1 MYRRVSIL
9 LLVAALPCCFLMNAH
24 SQNAST
30 QNSSTQNSTI
40 VMRFA
45 VSGDSRDCGDV
56 VMPAIAVK
64 VLAQQPAF
72 YWHLGDFRKIYDFDE
87 DMQHEPEH
95 LAKPMAIAD
104 YESLA
109 WGDFIEN
116 QTVPFGSLPV
126 FLGIGNH
133 ETTFPKT
140 RPELIAQFA
149 DWFDAPV
156 IREQRLRDDPL
167 DHLLRAYY
175 HWIENGVDFINL
187 DNATPDQ
194 FDKAQLAWFEKVLAR
209 DEANPEIH
217 SIVVGMHEALPES
230 ISASHSMNESAAGT
244 DSGRRVYADLLR
256 AQNESHKYVYVLQS
270 HSHYYM
276 ANIFNTPYWKAHG
289 GILPGWIIGT
299 AGAVRY
305 ALPEKSSDA
314 SAAMTKIYG
323 YLLASVSANGEIRF
337 EFEKIDES
345 DIPVTVV
352 SRFTPEFV
360 HWCFAENTSMH

>member
-1 MYRRVSIL
+1 MHRPIPIVALFVAL
-9 LLVAALPCCFLMNAH
+9 LCALAAPAR
-24 SQNAST
+24 A
-30 QNSSTQNSTI
+30 QNSAT

-45 VSGDSRDCGDV
+45 ASGDSRDCGDV
-56 VMPAIAVK
+56 VMPAIAAK
-64 VLAQQPAF
+64 ALAQQPAF

-95 LAKPMAIAD
+95 LAKPLSIID
-104 YESLA
+104 YETLA
-109 WGDFIEN
+109 WNDFIQN
-116 QTVPFGSLPV
+116 QIVPFGSLPM

-133 ETTFPKT
+133 ETIPPKT
-140 RPELIAQFA
+140 RPELINQFA

-194 FDKAQLAWFEKVLAR
+194 FDRAQVSLFEKVLAR
-209 DEANPEIH
+209 DEANSEIH
-217 SIVVGMHEALPES
+217 SIVVGMHEALPDS
-230 ISASHSMNESAAGT
+230 ISAGHSMNESPEGT
-244 DSGRRVYADLLR
+244 ESGRRVYLDLLR
-256 AQNESHKYVYVLQS
+256 AQNDSHKFIYVLQS

-276 ANIFNTPYWKAHG
+276 ANIFNTPYWNSHG
-289 GILPGWIIGT
+289 GILPGWIVGT

-314 SAAMTKIYG
+314 SAAMTKVYG
-323 YLLASVSANGEIRF
+323 YLLGSVAADGQIKF
-337 EFEKIDES
+337 EFEKIGEA

-360 HWCFAENTSMH
+360 HWCFAENYIAH

>member
-1 MYRRVSIL
+1 M
-9 LLVAALPCCFLMNAH
+9 
-24 SQNAST
+24 
-30 QNSSTQNSTI
+30 
-40 VMRFA
+40 
-45 VSGDSRDCGDV
+45 
-56 VMPAIAVK
+56 
-64 VLAQQPAF
+64 
-72 YWHLGDFRKIYDFDE
+72 
-87 DMQHEPEH
+87 
-95 LAKPMAIAD
+95 
-104 YESLA
+104 
-109 WGDFIEN
+109 
-116 QTVPFGSLPV
+116 

-133 ETTFPKT
+133 ETISPKT

-156 IREQRLRDDPL
+156 LREQRLRDDPL
-167 DHLLRAYY
+167 DHMLRAYY
-175 HWIENGVDFINL
+175 HWIENGGDFINL

-217 SIVVGMHEALPES
+217 SIVVGMHEALPDS
-230 ISASHSMNESAAGT
+230 ISAGHSMNESSAGT
-244 DSGRRVYADLLR
+244 DSGRRVYVDLLR

-289 GILPGWIIGT
+289 GVLPGWIIGT

-314 SAAMTKIYG
+314 SAAMTKVYG
-323 YLLASVSANGEIRF
+323 YLLGSVSANGEIRF
-337 EFEKIDES
+337 EFERINED

-360 HWCFAENTSMH
+360 HWCFAENSSAH

>member
-1 MYRRVSIL
+1 MNRS
-9 LLVAALPCCFLMNAH
+9 ALFSMIAIVFVFAFSANAGAQD
-24 SQNAST
+24 SAP
-30 QNSSTQNSTI
+30 

-45 VSGDSRDCGDV
+45 TSGDSRDCGDV
-56 VMPAIAVK
+56 VMPAIAAK
-64 VLAQQPAF
+64 ALPQQPAF

-95 LAKPMAIAD
+95 LAKPMSIID

-116 QTVPFGSLPV
+116 QIVPFGALPI

-133 ETTFPKT
+133 ETISPKT

-149 DWFDAPV
+149 DWFGAP
-156 IREQRLRDDPL
+156 ILREQRLRDDPL
-167 DHLLRAYY
+167 DHQLRAYY
-175 HWIENGVDFINL
+175 HWIENGVDFISL
-187 DNATPDQ
+187 DNATPDE
-194 FDKAQLAWFEKVLAR
+194 FDKAQLGWFEKVLAR
-209 DEANPEIH
+209 DETNSEIH
-217 SIVVGMHEALPES
+217 SIVVGMHEALPDS
-230 ISASHSMNESAAGT
+230 ISAGHSMNESSAGT
-244 DSGRRVYADLLR
+244 DSGRRVYIDLLR
-256 AQNESHKYVYVLQS
+256 AQNESHKLVYVLAS

-289 GILPGWIIGT
+289 GVLPGWIIGT

-314 SAAMTKIYG
+314 SAAMTKVYG
-323 YLLASVSANGEIRF
+323 YLLGSVSATGEIHF
-337 EFEKIDES
+337 EFEKINEA

-360 HWCFAENTSMH
+360 HWCFAENSTAH

>member
-1 MYRRVSIL
+1 MNRPALIGMISI
-9 LLVAALPCCFLMNAH
+9 AFIFTFTANAR
-24 SQNAST
+24 A
-30 QNSSTQNSTI
+30 QNSTP

-45 VSGDSRDCGDV
+45 TSGDSRDCGDV
-56 VMPAIAVK
+56 VMPAIAAK
-64 VLAQQPAF
+64 ALPQQPAF

-95 LAKPMAIAD
+95 LAKPLTIVD
-104 YESLA
+104 YETLA

-116 QTVPFGSLPV
+116 QTVPFGSLPM

-133 ETTFPKT
+133 ETIPPKT

-149 DWFDAPV
+149 DWFDAP
-156 IREQRLRDDPL
+156 ILREQRLRDDPL

-175 HWIENGVDFINL
+175 HWVENGVDFINL
-187 DNATPDQ
+187 DNATPDE
-194 FDKAQLAWFEKVLAR
+194 FDKAQLGWFEKVIAR

-217 SIVVGMHEALPES
+217 SIVVGMHEALPDS
-230 ISASHSMNESAAGT
+230 ISAGHSMNESSAGT
-244 DSGRRVYADLLR
+244 DSGRRVYTDLLR
-256 AQNESHKYVYVLQS
+256 VQNESHKYVYVLAS

-276 ANIFNTPYWKAHG
+276 ANIFNTPYWKARG
-289 GILPGWIIGT
+289 GVLPGWIIGT

-314 SAAMTKIYG
+314 SAAMTKVYG
-323 YLLASVSANGEIRF
+323 YLLGSVSADGEIKF
-337 EFEKIDES
+337 EFERINEP
-345 DIPVTVV
+345 DIPITVV

-360 HWCFAENTSMH
+360 HWCFAENSSAH